1 MNRKNI
7 LKRKQKRY
15 EEKRAELVKRS
26 NESEDVNEVR
36 AIHEQ
41 LQDIAE
47 ELRDIADELS
57 TLDENE
63 EGQGEAGQDEA
74 GEKEGRSTDPDVPS
88 GAEIRG
94 GQIVGAFRQTQSM
107 NTDNEE
113 IDQTDTKEYRT
124 AFMEFVCR
132 GVPIPENIKVDVP
145 QLRAN
150 EVTTTTDTSAVIPT
164 TLMNKI
170 VEKMETYGNVWAR
183 VTKTNIQGGVEI
195 PILILKPEATWI
207 GESKSSDDKKVKA
220 DEKISFS
227 YYGIECKIAQTLL
240 ANVVTLTIF
249 QSKFVELSAE
259 AIIKGIEKAIFVGSG
274 SGQPTGILKDTRV
287 PKENIITMKPEDM
300 TWEGWHKKVKAK
312 MKKAYRNGQFYMS
325 QGTWDGTINGMVDT
339 TGQPIARV
347 NYGIDGKEISR
358 FMGKEVE
365 TVEEEI
371 LQDYENAKTG
381 DVFAVFINMSD
392 YVVNSN
398 LQMQT
403 VKWTDND
410 SNQVKNKNIMIC
422 DGKLVDPNGVL
433 IIKKGAATTSTST
446 NTPTTPTTQQ

>member
-1 MNRKNI
+1 MNRKDI

-41 LQDIAE
+41 LQDIAD

-57 TLDENE
+57 ALEENE
-63 EGQGEAGQDEA
+63 EGQGETGQEEA
-74 GEKEGRSTDPDVPS
+74 GEKEGRSTNPDVPS
-88 GAEIRG
+88 GAEVRG

-107 NTDNEE
+107 NTNNEE
-113 IDQTDTKEYRT
+113 IEPTDTKEYRT

-132 GVPIPENIKVDVP
+132 GVPIPENLRVDVP

-195 PILILKPEATWI
+195 PILTLKPEATWI
-207 GESKSSDDKKVKA
+207 GESNSSDDKKVKA

-240 ANVVTLTIF
+240 ANVVTLTMF

-274 SGQPTGILKDTRV
+274 SGQPTGILKDSRV
-287 PKENIITMKPEDM
+287 PKENVITLKPEDM

-365 TVEEEI
+365 TVEEEL

-410 SNQVKNKNIMIC
+410 TNQVKNKNIMIC

-446 NTPTTPTTQQ
+446 NTPTTQQ

>member
-1 MNRKNI
+1 MNRKDI

-41 LQDIAE
+41 LQDIAD

-57 TLDENE
+57 ALEENE
-63 EGQGEAGQDEA
+63 EGQGETGQEEA
-74 GEKEGRSTDPDVPS
+74 GEKEGRSINQDVPS
-88 GAEIRG
+88 GAEVRG
-94 GQIVGAFRQTQSM
+94 GQIVGAFRQQSI
-107 NTDNEE
+107 NTNSEE
-113 IDQTDTKEYRT
+113 IEPTDTKEYRT

-132 GVPIPENIKVDVP
+132 GTPIPENLRAEVP

-195 PILILKPEATWI
+195 PVLTLKPEATWI
-207 GESKSSDDKKVKA
+207 GESNSSDDKKVKA

-240 ANVVTLTIF
+240 ANVVTLEIF
-249 QSKFVELSAE
+249 QNKFVQLSTE

-274 SGQPTGILKDTRV
+274 SGQPTGILKESRV

-300 TWEGWHKKVKAK
+300 TWDGWHKKVKAK

-347 NYGIDGKEISR
+347 NYGIDGKEINR
-358 FMGKEVE
+358 FLGKEVE

-381 DVFAVFINMSD
+381 DVFAVFINMSN
-392 YVVNSN
+392 YAVNSN
-398 LQMQT
+398 LKMIT
-403 VKWTDND
+403 VKWIDND
-410 SNQVKNKNIMIC
+410 TNQVKNKNIMIC
-422 DGKLVDPNGVL
+422 DGKLIDPNGVL

-446 NTPTTPTTQQ
+446 NTQQ